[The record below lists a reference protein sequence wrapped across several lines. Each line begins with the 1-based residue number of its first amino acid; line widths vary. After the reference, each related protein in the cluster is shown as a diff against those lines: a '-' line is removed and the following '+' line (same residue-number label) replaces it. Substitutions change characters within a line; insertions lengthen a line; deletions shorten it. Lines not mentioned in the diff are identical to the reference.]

1 MSKPEES
8 GVEEEYRDPAAPTAH
23 QLAGG
28 AGREFSVVLLV
39 AALLIGFASL
49 QLALAELQFYRDPAG
64 HLACDVN
71 PLIGCSTSLTTP
83 QAHLFFG
90 IPNSLLGLAFAG
102 GLLALGLVLV
112 AGGRLPRLLW
122 WGLCLAG
129 GVLLAYIVYFAHQ
142 SVTVFGTLCPWCMV
156 IWVASTVLAAHIFAR
171 AAQARHLPLG
181 PGLTRALTLNRWL
194 IAVGLLLVL
203 FGTVLALL
211 WDRVML
217 VL

>member
-1 MSKPEES
+1 MVGREED
-8 GVEEEYRDPAAPTAH
+8 YQDPAAPSPH

-28 AGREFSVVLLV
+28 ANREFCFVLLA

-64 HLACDVN
+64 HLSCDVN

-90 IPNSLLGLAFAG
+90 IPNSLLGLAFGG
-102 GLLALGLVLV
+102 GLLALALVLV

-122 WGLCLAG
+122 WGLSLAG
-129 GVLLAYIVYFAHQ
+129 AVLLAYIAYFAHQ
-142 SVTVFGTLCPWCMV
+142 SVTVFGALCPWCMV
-156 IWVASTVLAAHIFAR
+156 IWFASIVLAVHIFAR
-171 AAQARHLPLG
+171 AAQARHLALG
-181 PGLTRALTLNRWL
+181 PGLTRFLTLNRWL
-194 IAVGLLLVL
+194 IAVGLLLIL